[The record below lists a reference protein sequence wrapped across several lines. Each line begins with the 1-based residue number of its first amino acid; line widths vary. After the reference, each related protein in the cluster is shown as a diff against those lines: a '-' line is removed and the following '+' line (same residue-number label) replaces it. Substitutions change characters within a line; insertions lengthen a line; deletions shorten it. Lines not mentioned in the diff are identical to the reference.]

1 MLFPVCF
8 KGFLDVADN
17 MIRRK
22 KLVQNKLD
30 TVLSEAENSLQAARF
45 FMRSDLESERN
56 KAAEHAANALRLAL
70 GAARNAC
77 VKLYKISSDLPENTS
92 ESVENFSA
100 GEASTGLFALE
111 NEVKIAF
118 LPRAVLLQMPL
129 LWTKDSA
136 NRQPHIF
143 AHTIITKLSKSN
155 IYDVI
160 NVKDFA
166 YKTIQSLRVYN
177 ADPKQICFQI
187 DNDNR
192 LTKSVQDAVAV
203 HFLGSDSALQSSL
216 HASSI
221 VTDRV
226 LERTY
231 MLVLAEK
238 NQPWPEEKILDF
250 WTQNHSEMC

>member
-1 MLFPVCF
+1 MLQSKALSSIEPAKPSAASLIWLVLRDRSQHQKARVHSTLILFYGGREASAPSRTPAPLAQFTMLFPVCF

-77 VKLYKISSDLPENTS
+77 VKPYKISSDLPENTS

-129 LWTKDSA
+129 LWTKSK
-136 NRQPHIF
+136 RQQTATYFRTH
-143 AHTIITKLSKSN
+143 HHH
-155 IYDVI
+155 
-160 NVKDFA
+160 
-166 YKTIQSLRVYN
+166 KTLEIQHLRR
-177 ADPKQICFQI
+177 DQRQRFC
-187 DNDNR
+187 
-192 LTKSVQDAVAV
+192 L
-203 HFLGSDSALQSSL
+203 
-216 HASSI
+216 
-221 VTDRV
+221 
-226 LERTY
+226 
-231 MLVLAEK
+231 
-238 NQPWPEEKILDF
+238 
-250 WTQNHSEMC
+250 